1 MRKDE
6 RGASTR
12 SDARMTCEGDTSKVE
27 VRTVA
32 GRGRAVRTDR
42 NETL

>member
-1 MRKDE
+1 MRSEEEAPTD
-6 RGASTR
+6 RH
-12 SDARMTCEGDTSKVE
+12 DRMTCEGDTSKVE

-32 GRGRAVRTDR
+32 GRGLAERTAR